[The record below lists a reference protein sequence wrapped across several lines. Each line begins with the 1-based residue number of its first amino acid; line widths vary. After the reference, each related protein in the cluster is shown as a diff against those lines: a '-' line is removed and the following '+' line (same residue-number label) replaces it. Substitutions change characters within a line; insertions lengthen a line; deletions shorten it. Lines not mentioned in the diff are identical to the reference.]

1 MRKRIAIGAAQFA
14 SGTRNLVNRARG
26 QVVSNNTYVQ
36 VAYKY
41 AAQKITGCT
50 DSRLE
55 QTLDTMYFSA
65 EVLSACATGTI
76 SIRGSIAAVRS
87 IGLERTA
94 KRWTDVNGYLR
105 MEFYMT
111 ASVSTVE
118 AGGVVATETF
128 STTMS
133 AMSFFSSPTN
143 DVETIDI
150 EKGAYEI
157 HIDIAYA
164 AGASLRLH
172 FEWKRCGRSL
182 AAWRCARRRSRRA

>member
-1 MRKRIAIGAAQFA
+1 MRKRIAIGADQFA

-26 QVVSNNTYVQ
+26 KVVSNNTYVQ

-50 DSRLE
+50 DSGLE

-94 KRWTDVNGYLR
+94 KRWADVNGYLR

-150 EKGAYEI
+150 EKGAY
-157 HIDIAYA
+157 DI
-164 AGASLRLH
+164 
-172 FEWKRCGRSL
+172 K
-182 AAWRCARRRSRRA
+182 

>member
-1 MRKRIAIGAAQFA
+1 MRKRIAIGADQFA

-26 QVVSNNTYVQ
+26 KAVSNNTYVQ

-41 AAQKITGCT
+41 AAQKIKGCT
-50 DSRLE
+50 DSGLE

-111 ASVSTVE
+111 ASVL
-118 AGGVVATETF
+118 
-128 STTMS
+128 
-133 AMSFFSSPTN
+133 N
-143 DVETIDI
+143 C
-150 EKGAYEI
+150 K
-157 HIDIAYA
+157 
-164 AGASLRLH
+164 
-172 FEWKRCGRSL
+172 
-182 AAWRCARRRSRRA
+182 